1 MTLVDHRSSSRRAS
15 NPEQESVIAHD
26 HHPIRVM
33 AGAGTGKTH
42 TLTARVARLIED
54 GLARPEQILALTFNN
69 KAATE
74 LRERIGD
81 ASLQVGVPPE
91 AEPVTVLTYH
101 SFGNAVI
108 TEWGGMI
115 GLPPSPPLLSK
126 AERWL
131 LLWDCLPHIDFRSID
146 LMHLRSQ
153 FGSPINPILELGGRL
168 KDELVTPAQLADYLA
183 GGGVDDGEQRDKL
196 ADYTRALLVYER
208 ERSARGII
216 DYGDQI
222 ALAVQALGL
231 SEVRAAY
238 RDRYRFVL
246 VDEYQDTNYAQSV
259 LVRLLIQDFHQRNVC
274 VVGDIRQAI
283 YRFRGAAP
291 DNLQRFPQDFPS
303 TTPYSLQRNYRST
316 EQILTA
322 ANAIW
327 TDGRSEEGEDLV
339 SVDGRQGPPVI
350 ACACEDPESEW
361 EWIARRITAEHATG
375 VAYRDIAVLVR
386 KNDIKQQL
394 WRGLIQRGIP
404 AVMSGGAD
412 LYRTPEVREI
422 LSYLRALARPSDNI
436 SLAHIASSDSF
447 GLDEAALYE
456 VIGPL
461 PRGRSLFDLMLERAG
476 DPSAPNDL
484 RLFLATFGRLLS
496 DTATLSTARVVES
509 IIGLRRGAYTD
520 LQRAN
525 VYRFHGI
532 AQDFASGRVRGAS
545 VAAFV
550 AYINLLLAAPS
561 DEEEATDMTEEDAVQ
576 VLTVHA
582 AKGLE
587 RTVIFVACA
596 SEQDFR
602 VVNKADPL
610 PLELRHPAA
619 GMPSIED
626 FPEPKGFKRALE
638 AWEKRQHLL
647 EEQRVVYVALTR
659 ARDQLYLSWHRLPL
673 FYRKERQPLAV
684 LKHVLPLAVA
694 ESFDRLDWETANE
707 APAQLEAP
715 ERARRF
721 ARTQAKVWATWTPD
735 DFEAEGMSLS
745 DSKSMSDNTSLG
757 DNTSFAERLAVAWR
771 RYAVEDGLSIDD
783 GDLLGAGIRRWHE
796 ERRRVEG
803 LLRRCLT
810 PAVRPVDADR
820 RPVIE
825 APTTLSYSML
835 ATYQACSRKAYLRFL
850 AGFPGEPG
858 NQAAG
863 PGTAFHA
870 AVETA
875 AAGQLVGRW
884 PTFDELVQSFTEA
897 AAEAHGVTL
906 YTVSEA
912 ERHMLRSFW
921 DGPDRTAT
929 PLVVE
934 AEFYW
939 RVGPGYLHG
948 FIDRIQQCSDGTI
961 ELINFKTS
969 RTASTETE
977 ARQSLQLLI
986 YALAARESYKVELD
1000 RLSLV
1005 YPRLEKRVS
1014 VSFTDEELRTA
1025 RMAIVTLMER
1035 ARTAN
1040 YEEVDTRHCSVCEY
1054 RLICP
1059 AASLFQ

>member
-1 MTLVDHRSSSRRAS
+1 MTLVDRVSSSSRPS

-42 TLTARVARLIED
+42 TLTARVVRLIED
-54 GLARPEQILALTFNN
+54 GLARPEQILALTFGN

-74 LRERIGD
+74 MRDRIGD
-81 ASLQVGVPPE
+81 ACLQAGVPPD
-91 AEPVTVLTYH
+91 AEPITVLTYH
-101 SFGNAVI
+101 SFGASI
-108 TEWGGMI
+108 IAEWGGMI
-115 GLPPSPPLLSK
+115 GLPPSPPLLSD
-126 AERWL
+126 AECWL
-131 LLWDCLPHIDFRSID
+131 LLWDCLPHIDFRFID

-153 FGSPINPILELGGRL
+153 WGSPIKPILDLGSRL
-168 KDELVTPAQLADYLA
+168 KDELVTPGQLAGYLD
-183 GGGVDDGEQRDKL
+183 GGGVDQGEQHDKL

-208 ERSARGII
+208 ERSARGVI

-222 ALAVQALGL
+222 ALAVQALAL
-231 SEVRAAY
+231 PEVRRAY

-259 LVRLLIQDFHQRNVC
+259 LVQLLMQDFHQRNVC

-291 DNLQRFPQDFPS
+291 DNLRRFPQDFPA
-303 TTPYSLQRNYRST
+303 TTPYSLRRNYRST
-316 EQILTA
+316 EQILAA

-327 TDGRSEEGEDLV
+327 TGGRSEDGEDLV
-339 SVDGRQGPPVI
+339 SIDGRQGSPVT

-361 EWIARRITAEHATG
+361 EWIARRITAQHAAG
-375 VAYRDIAVLVR
+375 VAYREMAVLVR
-386 KNDIKQQL
+386 KNEIKRQL
-394 WRGLIQRGIP
+394 WRGLMQRGIP
-404 AVMSGGAD
+404 AIMSGGAD

-436 SLAHIASSDSF
+436 SLAHVASSDSF

-461 PRGRSLFDLMLERAG
+461 PRGRSLFDLMMERAG
-476 DPSAPNDL
+476 DPSTPNDL
-484 RLFLATFGRLLS
+484 PLFLATFGSLLS
-496 DTATLSTARVVES
+496 DTATLSSARVVER

-532 AQDFASGRVRGAS
+532 AQNFASGRVRGAS

-561 DEEEATDMTEEDAVQ
+561 DEEEATDVTEEDAVQ

-587 RTVIFVACA
+587 RTVIFVAGA
-596 SEQDFR
+596 SEQDFK
-602 VVNKADPL
+602 VVNTADPL
-610 PLELRHPAA
+610 PLELRHLAA
-619 GMPSIED
+619 GMPTVGS
-626 FPEPKGFKRALE
+626 FPEPKGFKRALK
-638 AWEKRQHLL
+638 AWEQRQHLL

-673 FYRKERQPLAV
+673 FYSKERRPLAV
-684 LKHVLPLAVA
+684 LKPVLPLAVS
-694 ESFDRLDWETANE
+694 ESFDRTDWQTPNE
-707 APAQLEAP
+707 AQAQPEAP
-715 ERARRF
+715 ELARRF
-721 ARTQAKVWATWTPD
+721 ARTQARVWATWTPD
-735 DFEAEGMSLS
+735 DFGAEAESLNDNTTLS
-745 DSKSMSDNTSLG
+745 DNRSL
-757 DNTSFAERLAVAWR
+757 AERLAVAWQS
-771 RYAVEDGLSIDD
+771 YTMEDGLARDG
-783 GDLLGAGIRRWHE
+783 GDLLEAGMRRWYA
-796 ERRRVEG
+796 ERQRVEG

-810 PAVRPVDADR
+810 PAVRPADADR

-825 APTTLSYSML
+825 VPATLSYSML

-850 AGFPGEPG
+850 AGFPGEPSHG
-858 NQAAG
+858 STG
-863 PGTAFHA
+863 PGTAFHS

-875 AAGQLVGRW
+875 AAGQQVGRQL
-884 PTFDELVQSFTEA
+884 TFDEMVQSFTEA
-897 AAEAHGVTL
+897 AAEAHGVT
-906 YTVSEA
+906 VDKVDEA
-912 ERHMLRSFW
+912 ERNMLLSFW
-921 DGPDRTAT
+921 DGPDRVAT
-929 PLVVE
+929 PLFVE

-948 FIDRIQQCSDGTI
+948 FIDRIQRCSDGTI
-961 ELINFKTS
+961 ELIDFKTS
-969 RTASTETE
+969 RAASTEAE
-977 ARQSLQLLI
+977 ARESLQLLI
-986 YALAARESYKVELD
+986 YALAAREVYKVELD

-1005 YPRLEKRVS
+1005 YPRLNHRVT
-1014 VSFTDEELRTA
+1014 VSFTDEELRAA
-1025 RMAIVTLMER
+1025 RMAIVNLMER
-1035 ARTAN
+1035 ARTAT
-1040 YEEVDTRHCSVCEY
+1040 YEEVDTRHCQVCDY

-1059 AASLFQ
+1059 AAPLFR

>member
-15 NPEQESVIAHD
+15 NPEQESVVAHD

-42 TLTARVARLIED
+42 TLTARVVRLIED
-54 GLARPEQILALTFNN
+54 GLAGPEQILALTFNS
-69 KAATE
+69 KAAIE
-74 LRERIGD
+74 LRDRIGD
-81 ASLQVGVPPE
+81 ACLQVGVPPE

-101 SFGNAVI
+101 SFGNAI
-108 TEWGGMI
+108 IAEWGGMI
-115 GLPPSPPLLSK
+115 GLPPSPPLLSD
-126 AERWL
+126 AECWL

-153 FGSPINPILELGGRL
+153 YGSPIKPILDLGSRL

-208 ERSARGII
+208 ERSARGAI

-238 RDRYRFVL
+238 RNRYRFVL
-246 VDEYQDTNYAQSV
+246 VDEYQDTNYAQSM
-259 LVRLLIQDFHQRNVC
+259 LVRLLMQDFQQRNVC

-303 TTPYSLQRNYRST
+303 TTPYSLRRNYRST
-316 EQILTA
+316 EQILAA

-350 ACACEDPESEW
+350 ACACEDAESEW
-361 EWIARRITAEHATG
+361 EWIARRITAEHTAG

-404 AVMSGGAD
+404 AVMTGGAD

-461 PRGRSLFDLMLERAG
+461 PRGRSLFDRMLERTG
-476 DPSAPNDL
+476 SPSTSHDL
-484 RLFLATFGRLLS
+484 RLFLATFSRLLS

-532 AQDFASGRVRGAS
+532 AQDFASGRVRGAG

-596 SEQDFR
+596 SQQDFR
-602 VVNKADPL
+602 IVNKADPL

-619 GMPSIED
+619 GMPIVED

-647 EEQRVVYVALTR
+647 EEQRIVYVALTR
-659 ARDQLYLSWHRLPL
+659 ARNQLYLSWHRLPL
-673 FYRKERQPLAV
+673 FYSKERRPLEV
-684 LKHVLPLAVA
+684 LKHVLALAIS
-694 ESFDRLDWETANE
+694 ESFDRPDWETTNE
-707 APAQLEAP
+707 APAQPEAP
-715 ERARRF
+715 ELARRF
-721 ARTQAKVWATWTPD
+721 ARTQARVWATWTTD
-735 DFEAEGMSLS
+735 DFEAEGKSLS
-745 DSKSMSDNTSLG
+745 DNRSLSDNTSL
-757 DNTSFAERLAVAWR
+757 AERLAIAWH
-771 RYAVEDGLSIDD
+771 RYAMEDGLSIDD
-783 GDLLGAGIRRWHE
+783 GDLLGGGIRRWHA

-803 LLRRCLT
+803 LLHRCLT

-858 NQAAG
+858 HQATG
-863 PGTAFHA
+863 PGTAFHT

-875 AAGQLVGRW
+875 AAGQQIGRQL
-884 PTFDELVQSFTEA
+884 TFDELLQSFSEA
-897 AAEAHGVTL
+897 AAETHGVTL

-921 DGPDRTAT
+921 DGPDRAAT
-929 PLVVE
+929 PLLVE

-961 ELINFKTS
+961 ELIDFKTS
-969 RTASTETE
+969 RTASTEAE

-1005 YPRLEKRVS
+1005 YPRLDTRVS
-1014 VSFTDEELRTA
+1014 VSFTDEELRVA
-1025 RMAIVTLMER
+1025 RMAIVNLMER
-1035 ARTAN
+1035 ARTAT
-1040 YEEVDTRHCSVCEY
+1040 YEEVDTGHCPICEY